1 MFAMES
7 LSESSHLE
15 LASLLGEERQSWGTG
30 ARAEQMMNSKGRK
43 NILRELVSGNEVC
56 REL

>member
-7 LSESSHLE
+7 LSESSHFE
-15 LASLLGEERQSWGTG
+15 FASLLGEEGQSWGTG
-30 ARAEQMMNSKGRK
+30 ARAGLDDEFEGK
-43 NILRELVSGNEVC
+43 EEHFSGTGFWNEVC